1 MGRLPVS
8 PLRPRAR
15 WVVWVAA
22 LLAGAALTL
31 PGSGHAAATGRIQG
45 KVVASDTGEPIG
57 YADLLLVPADTTMR
71 KVGGLA
77 NADGTFLLEAAPGV
91 YALRV
96 RAISYAGK
104 RIEGVVLTEGKLFS
118 LNPTLV
124 PEAIQQ
130 QEIVVE
136 AKAKTNTE
144 AALLAARKKAQAV
157 GDAVSAEQMR
167 RAPDKTAGDVLR
179 RVTGLSVSDGRY
191 VFVRGL
197 GERYSS
203 TEVDGV
209 RIASPEPNKRVVPMD
224 LFPAA
229 LLDNINV
236 QKTYTADRAGEFG
249 GGDVQVKTRDFP
261 GARMWAFSLSQGY
274 APGVTGGTRQ
284 TYTSPDADRW
294 GFGSS
299 GRAIPDIVNQIAGNR
314 PLAEGSGLGFPAST
328 LMEVEKS
335 FDNVWTPYGQH
346 TMPNGR
352 YTLTYGDQF
361 KLFGR
366 PFGLVSAG
374 SMSRS
379 FDHRSEIQREFKSA
393 QGDLQEDYQVERY
406 TESAQL
412 GANAALSY
420 RISPDHQVHLRGFFT
435 NSADDE
441 VRSYE
446 GADMYSDLLYRRS
459 TRLLYVQR
467 SILSGSLEGQD
478 DFPTLGN
485 ANLSWRLTRS
495 EARRQQPD
503 RRESMYIRV
512 PTDPTDPA
520 SGYWGLAVGRREYG
534 DLKDNGWGGN
544 VKATFPLTDEHL
556 GNGKLM
562 LGYDRDS
569 KRRENDYR
577 RFDFIPGQYGSD
589 ALPESVYN
597 KVNEATLAVDNYY
610 AHQKVE
616 AIYISVDMP
625 FGPRVRSNFGIRRER
640 GIQEVSSHDLFDPS
654 IVTSHGF
661 LDNADWLSGANV
673 TWSMT
678 QSINLRGAA
687 SRTLSRPDLDELSPS
702 PTLDYVG
709 GLQRLGNPRLQRG
722 TLESYDLRLEGFPS
736 GTEVLA
742 IGGFYKALRDP
753 IEYTVRGAT
762 SGFVL
767 IPDNSAGGHNV
778 GVEIEARASLGRLTR
793 HLSGLSL
800 NSNVSFIQSEVTLKN
815 YATKI
820 GSQKHPL
827 QGQADHLVNAALT
840 YQTAGGRLESSLLY
854 SLVGRRLVT
863 LSNAAQGIP
872 DHYDPGF
879 TSLDFTFVVVPFP
892 GARLRFEGSNLLDNE
907 VQELVGPYVARSY
920 RNGRTYSIGFSYGS

>member
-1 MGRLPVS
+1 MGQPPV
-8 PLRPRAR
+8 PFLRPRACR
-15 WVVWVAA
+15 VLCAAA
-22 LLAGAALTL
+22 LLVSAAVTL
-31 PGSGHAAATGRIQG
+31 PVSGHAAATARIQG

-57 YADLLLVPADTTMR
+57 YADLLLVPADTTR
-71 KVGGLA
+71 AKVGGLS
-77 NADGTFLLEAAPGV
+77 NADGTFLLEAPPGV

-104 RIEGVVLTEGKLFS
+104 RIEGVVLDEGKLFS

-144 AALLAARKKAQAV
+144 ASQLAARKKAQSV

-294 GFGSS
+294 GFGAS
-299 GRAIPDIVNQIAGNR
+299 GRAIPDIVNQIAGDR
-314 PLAEGSGLGFPAST
+314 PLSEGSGLGFPAST
-328 LMEVEKS
+328 LQEVEKS
-335 FDNVWTPYGQH
+335 FDNVWTPFGSR
-346 TMPNGR
+346 TLPNGR
-352 YTLTYGDQF
+352 YTATYGDQIQ
-361 KLFGR
+361 LFSR
-366 PFGLVSAG
+366 PFGIVGAA

-379 FDHRSEIQREFKSA
+379 FDHRSEIQREFKNA
-393 QGDLQEDYQVERY
+393 QGDLQNDYQVERY

-420 RISPDHQVHLRGFFT
+420 RFSPGHQAHLRGFLS

-446 GADMYSDLLYRRS
+446 GADTYGDLLYRRS

-478 DFPTLGN
+478 DFANLGN
-485 ANLSWRLTRS
+485 AGLSWRLTRS
-495 EARRQQPD
+495 GARRQQPD

-512 PTDPTDPA
+512 PIDETNP
-520 SGYWGLAVGRREYG
+520 GYWGLATGRREYG
-534 DLKDNGWGGN
+534 DLKDNGWGGSL
-544 VKATFPLTDEHL
+544 KASFPYQSERM

-562 LGYDRDS
+562 LGFDRDS
-569 KRRENDYR
+569 KRRENYYR

-597 KVNEATLAVDNYY
+597 KVNEATLAVDNYS

-616 AIYISVDMP
+616 AIYVSVDMP
-625 FGPRVRSNFGIRRER
+625 FGRQVRSNFGIRRER
-640 GIQEVSSHDLFDPS
+640 GKQDVSSHDLFDPS
-654 IVTSHGF
+654 IVTSEGH

-673 TWSMT
+673 TWSLS
-678 QSINLRGAA
+678 QAINLRGAA
-687 SRTLSRPDLDELSPS
+687 SRTLTRPDLDELSPS

-742 IGGFYKALRDP
+742 VGGFYKAMQDP

-767 IPDNSAGGHNV
+767 VPDNSARGHNL
-778 GVEIEARASLGRLTR
+778 GVEIELRASLGRLTR
-793 HLSGLSL
+793 HLDRLSL
-800 NSNVSFIQSEVTLKN
+800 NSNVSFISSEVTLKD
-815 YATKI
+815 APTKI
-820 GSQKHPL
+820 GSQQHPL
-827 QGQADHLVNAALT
+827 QGQADHIVNAALT
-840 YQTAGGRLESSLLY
+840 YQTPGSRIESSLLL
-854 SLVGRRLVT
+854 SVVGRRLVT

-879 TSLDFTFVVVPFP
+879 ASLDFTFVLVPFP
-892 GARLRFEGSNLLDNE
+892 GSRLRFEGSNLLDRE
-907 VQELVGPYVARSY
+907 IQELVGPNVARSY
-920 RNGRTYSIGFSYGS
+920 HDGRTYSIGFSWGS

>member
-1 MGRLPVS
+1 MGRPPVCL
-8 PLRPRAR
+8 LRPRAGR
-15 WVVWVAA
+15 AMWVAA
-22 LLAGAALTL
+22 LLVGAALTL
-31 PGSGHAAATGRIQG
+31 PASGRAAATARIQG

-57 YADLLLVPADTTMR
+57 YADLLLVPADTTR
-71 KVGGLA
+71 AKVGGLS
-77 NADGTFLLEAAPGV
+77 NGDGTFLLEAPPGV

-104 RIEGVVLTEGKLFS
+104 RIEGVVLSEGRLFS
-118 LNPTLV
+118 LDPTLV

-130 QEIVVE
+130 HEIVVE
-136 AKAKTNTE
+136 ARAKTNTE
-144 AALLAARKKAQAV
+144 ASMLAARKKAQAV

-274 APGVTGGTRQ
+274 APGVTGATRQ
-284 TYTSPDADRW
+284 TYLSPEADRW
-294 GFGSS
+294 GFGAS
-299 GRAIPDIVNQIAGNR
+299 GRGLPDIVNQIAGDR
-314 PLAEGSGLGFPAST
+314 PLTEGSGLGFPAST
-328 LMEVEKS
+328 LQEVEKS
-335 FDNVWTPYGQH
+335 FDNVWTPFGSR
-346 TMPNGR
+346 TLPNGR
-352 YTLTYGDQF
+352 YTLTYGDQMR
-361 KLFGR
+361 LFGR
-366 PFGLVSAG
+366 PFGLVGAG
-374 SMSRS
+374 SLSRS
-379 FDHRSEIQREFKSA
+379 FDHRSEIQREFRNA
-393 QGDLQEDYQVERY
+393 QGDLQDDYRVERY

-420 RISPDHQVHLRGFFT
+420 RFSPGHQAHLRGFFS

-441 VRSYE
+441 VRSYQ
-446 GADMYSDLLYRRS
+446 GADTYGDLLYRRS

-467 SILSGSLEGQD
+467 SIRSGSIEGQD
-478 DFPTLGN
+478 DFASLGN
-485 ANLSWRLTRS
+485 ASLSWRLTRS
-495 EARRQQPD
+495 GARRQQPD

-512 PTDPTDPA
+512 PIDETDP
-520 SGYWGLAVGRREYG
+520 GYWGLATGRREYG
-534 DLKDNGWGGN
+534 DLKDDGWGGS
-544 VKATFPLTDEHL
+544 VKATFPYTAERL
-556 GNGKLM
+556 GNGRLT
-562 LGYDRDS
+562 LGFDRGS
-569 KRRENDYR
+569 KRRENYYR

-589 ALPESVYN
+589 ALPESVYSQ
-597 KVNEATLAVDNYY
+597 VSEATLAVDNYH

-616 AIYISVDMP
+616 AIYVSVDMP
-625 FGPRVRSNFGIRRER
+625 FGARMRSNLGIRRER
-640 GIQEVSSHDLFDPS
+640 GTQEVSSHDLFDPS
-654 IVTSHGF
+654 IVTSQGR
-661 LDNADWLSGANV
+661 LDNADWLSGANL
-673 TWSMT
+673 TWSVT
-678 QSINLRGAA
+678 PAINLRGAA
-687 SRTLSRPDLDELSPS
+687 SRTLTRPDLDELSPS

-742 IGGFYKALRDP
+742 IGGFYKAMQQP

-767 IPDNSAGGHNV
+767 IPENSASGHNL
-778 GVEIEARASLGRLTR
+778 GVEIEVRASLGRITR
-793 HLSGLSL
+793 HLDRLSL
-800 NSNVSFIQSEVTLKN
+800 NSNVSFISSQVTLKD
-815 YATKI
+815 APTKI
-820 GSQKHPL
+820 GSQQHPL

-840 YQTAGGRLESSLLY
+840 YQTPGARLESSLLL
-854 SLVGRRLVT
+854 SRVGRRLVT

-879 TSLDFTFVVVPFP
+879 TSLDFTLVVVPFA
-892 GARLRFEGSNLLDNE
+892 GARLRFEGSNLLDRE
-907 VQELVGPYVARSY
+907 VQELAGPYVAKSY
-920 RNGRTYSIGFSYGS
+920 RDGRTYSIGFSCGS

>member
-8 PLRPRAR
+8 FHRSRAGR
-15 WVVWVAA
+15 AWWVVA
-22 LLAGAALTL
+22 LLVGAALTR
-31 PGSGHAAATGRIQG
+31 PVSAHAAATARVQG
-45 KVVASDTGEPIG
+45 KVVASDTGEPVG
-57 YADLLLVPADTTMR
+57 YADLLLVSADSTMR
-71 KVGGLA
+71 KVGGLS
-77 NADGTFLLEAAPGV
+77 NADGTFLLEAPAGI
-91 YALRV
+91 YSLRV
-96 RAISYAGK
+96 RAISYASK
-104 RIEGVVLTEGKLFS
+104 RIEGVVLSEGKLFS
-118 LNPTLV
+118 LSPTLV

-136 AKAKTNTE
+136 ARAKTNTE
-144 AALLAARKKAQAV
+144 ASMLAARKKAQAV

-249 GGDVQVKTRDFP
+249 GGDVQVNTRDFP
-261 GARMWAFSLSQGY
+261 GVRMWAFSASQGY
-274 APGVTGGTRQ
+274 APGVTGATRQ
-284 TYTSPDADRW
+284 TYVSPDADRW
-294 GFGSS
+294 GFGAG
-299 GRAIPDIVNQIAGNR
+299 GRALPDIVNQIAGDR
-314 PLAEGSGLGFPAST
+314 PLSEGSGLGFPAST
-328 LMEVEKS
+328 LQEVEKS
-335 FDNVWTPYGQH
+335 FDNVWTPLGAR
-346 TMPNGR
+346 TLPNGR
-352 YTLTYGDQF
+352 YTATYGDQR

-366 PFGLVSAG
+366 PFGIVGAG
-374 SMSRS
+374 SMSHS
-379 FDHRSEIQREFKSA
+379 FDHRSEIQRDFKNA
-393 QGDLQEDYQVERY
+393 QGALQDDYQVERY

-420 RISPDHQVHLRGFFT
+420 RFSPGHQAHLRGFLS

-446 GADMYSDLLYRRS
+446 GADTYGDLLYRRS

-478 DFPTLGN
+478 DFANLNN
-485 ANLSWRLTRS
+485 ASLSWRLTRS
-495 EARRQQPD
+495 GARRQQPD

-512 PTDPTDPA
+512 PIDETDP
-520 SGYWGLAVGRREYG
+520 GYWGLATGRREYG
-534 DLKDNGWGGN
+534 DLKDNGWGGSL
-544 VKATFPLTDEHL
+544 KASFPYASERM
-556 GNGKLM
+556 GNGKVM
-562 LGYDRDS
+562 LGFNRDT
-569 KRRENDYR
+569 KRRENYYR
-577 RFDFIPGQYGSD
+577 RFDFIPATYGSD
-589 ALPESVYN
+589 AAPESVYD
-597 KVNEATLAVDNYY
+597 KVNEATLAVDNYS

-616 AIYISVDMP
+616 AIYVSVDMP
-625 FGPRVRSNFGIRRER
+625 FGRRVRSNFGIRRER
-640 GIQEVSSHDLFDPS
+640 GQQDVSSHDLFDPS
-654 IVTSHGF
+654 IVTSEGH
-661 LDNADWLSGANV
+661 LDNADWLSGANL
-673 TWSMT
+673 TWSV
-678 QSINLRGAA
+678 SSAINLRAAA
-687 SRTLSRPDLDELSPS
+687 SRTLTRPDLDELSPS

-742 IGGFYKALRDP
+742 IGGFYKAMQDP

-767 IPDNSAGGHNV
+767 VPDNSAGGHNL
-778 GVEIEARASLGRLTR
+778 GIEIEARASLGRITR
-793 HLSGLSL
+793 HLQRLSL
-800 NSNVSFIQSEVTLKN
+800 NSNVSFISSQVTLKD
-815 YATKI
+815 APTKI
-820 GSQKHPL
+820 GSQQHPL

-840 YQTAGGRLESSLLY
+840 YQTPGARLESSLLL
-854 SLVGRRLVT
+854 SMVGQRLVT

-879 TSLDFTFVVVPFP
+879 TSLDFTFAVAPFP
-892 GARLRFEGSNLLDNE
+892 GARVRFEGSNLLDHE
-907 VQELVGPYVARSY
+907 VREMVGPYVAKSY
-920 RNGRTYSIGFSYGS
+920 HDGRTYSIGFSYGS